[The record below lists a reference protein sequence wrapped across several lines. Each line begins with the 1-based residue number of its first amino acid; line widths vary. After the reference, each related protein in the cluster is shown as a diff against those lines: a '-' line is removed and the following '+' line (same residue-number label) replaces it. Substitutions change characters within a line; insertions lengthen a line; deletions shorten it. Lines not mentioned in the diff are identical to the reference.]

1 MKNDEWREKYLI
13 GITEIDDDHQH
24 LFDVIA
30 MEVSELIL
38 NKDKVQTYFSTK
50 NIDDLL
56 TKIKQ
61 HYHNEELW
69 MKGHQY
75 PHIKKHQEQHSNS
88 VEEIENGFIT
98 TKSWDIKYEIKKEG
112 EDDTRTDYV
121 YFSKKWYT
129 KEDPLVLKVTNK
141 SLADAFTED

>member
-75 PHIKKHQEQHSNS
+75 PHIEKHQEQHSNS
-88 VEEIENGFIT
+88 VEEIEKVAALIENRDFSNWISFYLTALENLDGHVLEYDKKIGEYYQELGFQ
-98 TKSWDIKYEIKKEG
+98 
-112 EDDTRTDYV
+112 
-121 YFSKKWYT
+121 
-129 KEDPLVLKVTNK
+129 
-141 SLADAFTED
+141 

>member
-50 NIDDLL
+50 NIFLFYRS
-56 TKIKQ
+56 IVISI
-61 HYHNEELW
+61 NN
-69 MKGHQY
+69 
-75 PHIKKHQEQHSNS
+75 I
-88 VEEIENGFIT
+88 IT
-98 TKSWDIKYEIKKEG
+98 
-112 EDDTRTDYV
+112 
-121 YFSKKWYT
+121 F
-129 KEDPLVLKVTNK
+129 
-141 SLADAFTED
+141 F